1 MASNWLNSFCVITNP
16 GYYPGFFLGLKYPGM
31 RIRCRAYFDI
41 TRTEVKNNFHK
52 NRIPFTDATGR
63 LIEDV
68 AGWHRARNQ
77 QRNWETVNQVIS
89 LRTLPEEI
97 VPSKCIEQDGQRAWQ
112 FDFVVNN
119 PASIELDGNPVG
131 VFESDSRDVPMLV
144 GLDETHQLDD
154 RLLPGVNIMFEVI

>member
-1 MASNWLNSFCVITNP
+1 VLTFLAQTLLTLDSNWLNSFCVITDP

-31 RIRCRAYFDI
+31 RIRCRAFFDI
-41 TRTEVKNNFHK
+41 TRT
-52 NRIPFTDATGR
+52 
-63 LIEDV
+63 EDV